1 MLNTTQNRLAL
12 KKNTAHSYSASAY
25 VHIHTKSVFSVY
37 IISSWQE
44 DISMACAITDL
55 IEDFLD
61 LYLVD
66 FREYSFIQ
74 VRNLFSSVFL
84 VQYLQYMYKL
94 KSTRTDTVISTV
106 H

>member
-1 MLNTTQNRLAL
+1 
-12 KKNTAHSYSASAY
+12 
-25 VHIHTKSVFSVY
+25 
-37 IISSWQE
+37 
-44 DISMACAITDL
+44 MACAITDL

-84 VQYLQYMYKL
+84 VFIC
-94 KSTRTDTVISTV
+94 TN
-106 H
+106 